1 MLHGEV
7 KINDLTLL
15 QWRAENV
22 HNTRVA
28 PIVYEVTAT
37 GLDHGHHPFRYEFQ
51 ILATGYTDVVTQVMA
66 EVADRGARD
75 TATRAAAAARATA

>member
-7 KINDLTLL
+7 KVNDLTLL

-22 HNTRVA
+22 HNTRLA

-37 GLDHGHHPFRYEFQ
+37 GLDHGHRPFHYEFQ
-51 ILATGYTDVVTQVMA
+51 ILATGYPDVVTQVMV
-66 EVADRGARD
+66 EVADRCARD
-75 TATRAAAAARATA
+75 ADIRGAAVAATA